1 MFNFISDLVE
11 EAVDAAGNI
20 VDQTFDA
27 ALEITSLG
35 EGGRLDSTT
44 MANLLAS
51 GLTLYEISE
60 LSGIAMYLLEDIVD
74 ERD

>member
-11 EAVDAAGNI
+11 DAVDAAGNI

-44 MANLLAS
+44 MSNLLAS